1 MFVFIVFMIF
11 RVGDDGNIF
20 FWGLGPLPPTTT
32 AATTTATIT
41 TTTTAAQNGIIINK
55 DKTLR
60 HKESYHLLVIFQ
72 ALKEIFFFKSCSI
85 VKLLKIRKVS
95 KATIVFWMKET
106 RMILCLA
113 SWQLWVTGSSPLYS
127 WLGLFL
133 VIGQGWRWL
142 WSIYFIFNIIFAT
155 LYSDSLIQYFWF
167 SIFSLN
173 WLWTNSSVQG
183 KRGK

>member
-1 MFVFIVFMIF
+1 MIF

-95 KATIVFWMKET
+95 KATIVF
-106 RMILCLA
+106 
-113 SWQLWVTGSSPLYS
+113 
-127 WLGLFL
+127 
-133 VIGQGWRWL
+133 
-142 WSIYFIFNIIFAT
+142 
-155 LYSDSLIQYFWF
+155 
-167 SIFSLN
+167 
-173 WLWTNSSVQG
+173 
-183 KRGK
+183 